1 MEQSHFAVIY
11 QDLDRARLV
20 LQTLRKLH
28 LQRHINLAEATA
40 ITRYEDGQFGSEAF
54 REAKPGRLRPK
65 YGLAGLAGTVAGVI
79 GAAPLGPAVLV
90 MAPFMGA
97 VGTSAAI
104 GYDWLRKNGTLDS
117 LRHTT
122 QASMPQSSSAIIVR
136 LEINNLDE
144 TLSRLTRFGKGELI
158 QDDLSTVLD
167 PQLVGALAVSF
178 SVS

>member
-1 MEQSHFAVIY
+1 MEQNHFAIIY
-11 QDLDRARLV
+11 QDLDRARLA

-28 LQRHINLAEATA
+28 LQRHINLKEATA
-40 ITRYEDGQFGSEAF
+40 VTRYEDGQFGSVAF
-54 REAKPGRLRPK
+54 REAKPGMVRPK
-65 YGLAGLAGTVAGVI
+65 YGLAGLAGTIAGMI

-117 LRHTT
+117 LRQTT
-122 QASMPQSSSAIIVR
+122 QASMPESSSAIIVR
-136 LEINNLDE
+136 LEIINLDE
-144 TLSRLTRFGKGELI
+144 TLPRLARLGKGELI
-158 QDDLSTVLD
+158 QDDLSPALD
-167 PQLVGALAVSF
+167 PQLVGALAISF